1 MSRFKC
7 FNCGRRFFFYNAS
20 SQPDRIPSN
29 PRFHPSVYIHSA
41 TFVLHLLWLCLH
53 CLAKDVQFWVCQ
65 KGDVWSF
72 VLDVSADLFFFPPY
86 IELSLHHQM
95 YLVCLFCSQCHNKVC
110 ESWRQGDMF
119 IYSVFQKLTH
129 VLGHVHCLQQIT
141 ALQKAPR
148 LDSLGCWLSKVS
160 LKETHSPKFSSVGLA
175 QTRGWLDLNLSEP
188 TYEWACQPI
197 NLHF

>member
-72 VLDVSADLFFFPPY
+72 VLDVSADLFFFHH
-86 IELSLHHQM
+86 ILS
-95 YLVCLFCSQCHNKVC
+95 YLCTTKCISCAYFAVSVITRYANPGGRVTCSFTQCSK
-110 ESWRQGDMF
+110 SWLMFWGMF
-119 IYSVFQKLTH
+119 IVYSKLQLYKKHLDWTH
-129 VLGHVHCLQQIT
+129 LDADCLKFPLRRLTLLNFPQ
-141 ALQKAPR
+141 
-148 LDSLGCWLSKVS
+148 LDSLKLVAGSTWIWAS
-160 LKETHSPKFSSVGLA
+160 LLMSELA
-175 QTRGWLDLNLSEP
+175 SL
-188 TYEWACQPI
+188 
-197 NLHF
+197 